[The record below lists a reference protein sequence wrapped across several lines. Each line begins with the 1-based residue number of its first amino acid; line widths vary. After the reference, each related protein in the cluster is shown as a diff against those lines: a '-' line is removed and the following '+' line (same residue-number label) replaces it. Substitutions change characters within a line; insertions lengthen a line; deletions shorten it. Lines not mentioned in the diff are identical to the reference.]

1 MLIVRPIVTLAALA
15 ALLFLCVI
23 AVIRAQPEATA
34 VRAFL
39 SPTENCAPPCW
50 QGIQPGITT
59 SSEVV
64 AILEA
69 HPWVGRVYLGGSQ
82 TDARIFWQWNG
93 QEPDFARQLV
103 SSFPDS
109 YIYLYNNVVRYIRLS
124 TRIPYGEVRSLLGAP
139 DSGTFL
145 PTTPNSFN
153 ALYFHTAGYFGG
165 SVVFATN
172 VSCPATPAGFWNDPV
187 VITYNDGSYV
197 SLSAMPPYNLI
208 PWVYESDCTE

>member
-1 MLIVRPIVTLAALA
+1 MLILRPIITIGCCRGADVSLRHCCHSRPAGSNCCPSVSLADGELLVTLLA
-15 ALLFLCVI
+15 GYSA
-23 AVIRAQPEATA
+23 
-34 VRAFL
+34 
-39 SPTENCAPPCW
+39 
-50 QGIQPGITT
+50 GITT

-69 HPWVGRVYLGGSQ
+69 HPWVRRVYLGGSR

-103 SSFPDS
+103 SGFPNS

-139 DSGTFL
+139 VPGTFL

-153 ALYFHTAGYFGG
+153 ALYFHTAGYLGG

-208 PWVYESDCTE
+208 PWVSSSDCTE